1 MENDIANN
9 NDIKRAEMILQDA
22 SEQFSEEVKKDQVVQ
37 RKHYEIT
44 VNYSNE
50 H

>member
-22 SEQFSEEVKKDQVVQ
+22 SKQFSEEVKKDQVVQ
-37 RKHYEIT
+37 RKQYEIT

>member
-22 SEQFSEEVKKDQVVQ
+22 SEQFSEVKKDQVVQ
-37 RKHYEIT
+37 RKQYEIT